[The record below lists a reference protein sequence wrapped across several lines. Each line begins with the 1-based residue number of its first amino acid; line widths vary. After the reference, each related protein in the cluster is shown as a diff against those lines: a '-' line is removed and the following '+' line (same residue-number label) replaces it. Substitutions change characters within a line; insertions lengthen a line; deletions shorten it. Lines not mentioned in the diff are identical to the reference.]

1 MTSLR
6 TTETVTG
13 SNWLLPCRWQE
24 PADPMCV
31 HWGWRGGA
39 ARPLRT
45 PGSARTCRAGGV
57 APADVRP
64 SRCARPTD
72 HRAVR
77 AAGRVSSGGLDG
89 PPRSTSADERGRG
102 GPDSCFLATVA
113 RSVRWPARSPCVDT
127 LKITMYLGLP
137 GDRGQ
142 AKTLDMARQQL
153 KWTDPNG
160 VDLSKPYLYFFSTVD
175 PDTATEYRYVGKS
188 SGKGVRGRRLKE
200 SVSNVKKIFRG
211 QPRGEEQQYRAV
223 HLAMAKA
230 CEFNWGYKF
239 FPLKNTRLDDLDWS
253 EKEEIQKLSC
263 NLNCRPTWP
272 VKEYSRLRMTDLVP
286 EPAQPGPRPAPR

>member
-1 MTSLR
+1 
-6 TTETVTG
+6 
-13 SNWLLPCRWQE
+13 
-24 PADPMCV
+24 
-31 HWGWRGGA
+31 
-39 ARPLRT
+39 
-45 PGSARTCRAGGV
+45 
-57 APADVRP
+57 
-64 SRCARPTD
+64 
-72 HRAVR
+72 
-77 AAGRVSSGGLDG
+77 
-89 PPRSTSADERGRG
+89 
-102 GPDSCFLATVA
+102 
-113 RSVRWPARSPCVDT
+113 
-127 LKITMYLGLP
+127 MYLGLP